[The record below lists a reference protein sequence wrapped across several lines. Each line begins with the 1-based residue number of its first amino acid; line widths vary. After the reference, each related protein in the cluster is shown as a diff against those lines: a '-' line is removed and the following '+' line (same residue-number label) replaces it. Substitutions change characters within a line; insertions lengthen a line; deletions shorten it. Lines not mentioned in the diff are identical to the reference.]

1 MISLSNELLMS
12 QRSIITIGNFD
23 GVHLGHQAILK
34 RARELGDQ
42 HGVPVRV
49 ITFDPHPAAVLRP
62 GSQPLALSNH
72 SEKDG
77 ALKATGA
84 DEVAVLPVT
93 SDLLSLSADAFV
105 EQMVDRYSPIAV
117 VEGVDFRFG
126 KERQGDVTTLAQ
138 QGKRLGFEVA
148 VIDGVEVSLCDQTV
162 VVASSSLVRWL
173 LGYGRVA
180 DAARC
185 LGGAY
190 TLTGEVVTGDQRGR
204 SIGVPTINLD
214 AESLRGR
221 AVPCEGVYGGS
232 VQLTD
237 GSVYPA
243 AISIGCQPTFGCD
256 GRIVEAHLL
265 GYEGDL
271 YGQTVAVGFGRWLR
285 DQQAFPGVDTL
296 RDQLGRDVAQVN
308 QWHGMGL
315 LAAGHQPHVREQSL
329 G

>member
-1 MISLSNELLMS
+1 MD

-23 GVHLGHQAILK
+23 GVHLGHRAILE
-34 RARELGDQ
+34 RARGLGDR
-42 HGVPVRV
+42 HDVPVRV

-62 GSQPLALSNH
+62 GSQPLALSDR
-72 SEKDG
+72 SQKDD

-84 DEVAVLPVT
+84 DEITVLQVT
-93 SDLLSLSADAFV
+93 DDLLSLSADAFIQ
-105 EQMVDRYSPIAV
+105 QMVDRHRPVAV
-117 VEGVDFRFG
+117 VEGANFRFG
-126 KERQGDVTTLAQ
+126 KERQGDIAMLKQ
-138 QGKRLGFEVA
+138 QGKRLGFEMV
-148 VIDGVEVSLCDQTV
+148 VVEQIEVSLCDQAVVTV
-162 VVASSSLVRWL
+162 SSSLVRWL
-173 LGYGRVA
+173 LGHGRVA
-180 DAARC
+180 DTARC
-185 LGGAY
+185 LGGPY
-190 TLTGEVVTGDQRGR
+190 TLTGNVVAGDQRGR

-221 AVPCEGVYGGS
+221 VVPCEGVYGGS
-232 VQLTD
+232 VRLVD

-271 YGQTVAVGFGRWLR
+271 YGQTVAVRFDRWLR

-296 RDQLGRDVAQVN
+296 QDQLERDVAQVR

-329 G
+329 S

>member
-1 MISLSNELLMS
+1 MS

-23 GVHLGHQAILK
+23 GVHLGHREILK
-34 RARELGDQ
+34 HARGLGDR
-42 HGVPVRV
+42 HGVPVQV

-62 GSQPLALSNH
+62 GSQPLALSNRT
-72 SEKDG
+72 EKDE
-77 ALKATGA
+77 ALKAAGG
-84 DEVAVLPVT
+84 DEVVVLPAT
-93 SDLLSLSADAFV
+93 NDLLSLSADAFI
-105 EQMVDRYSPIAV
+105 ERMVDQHSPIAV
-117 VEGVDFRFG
+117 VEGVNFRFG
-126 KERQGDVTTLAQ
+126 KGRKGSVATLAQ
-138 QGKRLGFEVA
+138 QGERLGFEVA
-148 VIDGVEVSLCDQTV
+148 VVEQVEVSLCDQTV
-162 VVASSSLVRWL
+162 VAASSSLVRWL

-190 TLTGEVVTGDQRGR
+190 TLTGQVVAGDQRGR

-221 AVPCEGVYGGS
+221 VVPCEGVYGGS

-237 GSVYPA
+237 GAIYPA

-265 GYEGDL
+265 GYAGDL

-285 DQQAFPGVDTL
+285 DQQAFPGVDAL
-296 RDQLGRDVAQVN
+296 RDQLARDVAQVS

-315 LAAGHQPHVREQSL
+315 LAATHQQHVREQSL
-329 G
+329 S

>member
-1 MISLSNELLMS
+1 MA

-23 GVHLGHQAILK
+23 GVHRGHRAILK
-34 RARELGDQ
+34 RARELGDR

-72 SEKDG
+72 SQKDE
-77 ALKATGA
+77 ALKAAGA
-84 DEVAVLPVT
+84 DEVRVLAAT
-93 SDLLSLSADAFV
+93 SDLLSLSAGAFI
-105 EQMVDRYSPIAV
+105 EQMVDRYRPIAV
-117 VEGVDFRFG
+117 VEGVHFRFG
-126 KERQGDVTTLAQ
+126 QGRKGSVTTLQQ

-148 VIDGVEVSLCDQTV
+148 VVEQVEVSLCDQTV
-162 VVASSSLVRWL
+162 VAASSSLVRWL

-180 DAARC
+180 DAVRC
-185 LGGAY
+185 LGGPY
-190 TLTGEVVTGDQRGR
+190 TLAGEVVAGDQRGQ

-221 AVPCEGVYGGS
+221 MVPCEGVYGGS
-232 VQLTD
+232 AQLTG

-243 AISIGCQPTFGCD
+243 AISIGCQPTFDCD

-271 YGQTVAVGFGRWLR
+271 YGQTVAVSFGRWLR
-285 DQQAFPGVDTL
+285 DQQAFPNVDTL
-296 RDQLGRDVAQVN
+296 RDQLGRDVAQVS

-315 LAAGHQPHVREQSL
+315 LAGAHQEQAREGVS